1 MFRAT
6 DFLGKCS
13 KPSRIG
19 SLLSKIRHQ
28 SRDTRAVQAYE
39 PNVDRYHINGEYAKV
54 DWCELGNK
62 ESSLSLCKSFALS
75 PSPQRQ
81 TMLPASDCF
90 KRIHTK
96 ASPQSAMND
105 CELSNDHSDVVE
117 EYANL
122 KWDELG
128 FCLIPVDYMYVMKCS
143 KEKNFSHGILTRF
156 GRLEM
161 NPSSGILN
169 YGQGVFEGLKAYRT
183 EDGRILLFRPEQNAL
198 RMQMGADRLRMPS
211 PTIEQFVDAVKHT
224 VVANKQWVPPPGK
237 GSLYIRPLLMG
248 SGPVLGATPAP
259 DYTFLA
265 FASPVGNYHK
275 GYLNLVVEEKF
286 YRAFPGGTGGVKAIV
301 NYSTVFK
308 PVAEA
313 KAKGFSDVLFLDVK
327 TAKYIEEVSTSNIF
341 FLKGNVISTP
351 ATDGTILPGI
361 TRKSVIEIAQ
371 ILGYQVEERAVAVE
385 ELFDSEEVF
394 CTGTAMVV
402 NPVNSITYQGK
413 RIEYKTG
420 PETVAQKL
428 YEMLVGI
435 QTGRIEDKMGWTVE
449 LN

>member
-62 ESSLSLCKSFALS
+62 EVS
-75 PSPQRQ
+75 PSSEIVNHG
-81 TMLPASDCF
+81 L
-90 KRIHTK
+90 

-327 TAKYIEEVSTSNIF
+327 TAKYIEE
-341 FLKGNVISTP
+341 GNVISTP

>member
-1 MFRAT
+1 MQRES
-6 DFLGKCS
+6 CS
-13 KPSRIG
+13 FPIINSFYSHSFEKGLKKI
-19 SLLSKIRHQ
+19 SK
-28 SRDTRAVQAYE
+28 
-39 PNVDRYHINGEYAKV
+39 YHIQ
-54 DWCELGNK
+54 EL
-62 ESSLSLCKSFALS
+62 
-75 PSPQRQ
+75 
-81 TMLPASDCF
+81 
-90 KRIHTK
+90 I
-96 ASPQSAMND
+96 
-105 CELSNDHSDVVE
+105 DVVE

-224 VVANKQWVPPPGK
+224 VVANKQW
-237 GSLYIRPLLMG
+237 
-248 SGPVLGATPAP
+248 
-259 DYTFLA
+259 
-265 FASPVGNYHK
+265 

-428 YEMLVGI
+428 YEMLLGI